1 MQVIHEKN
9 QDNQASFMLVNK
21 YIILPQYSWYD
32 ILFFTTLFLVHYIV
46 TYNEPY
52 W

>member
-1 MQVIHEKN
+1 
-9 QDNQASFMLVNK
+9 MLIIND
-21 YIILPQYSWYD
+21 IILPQYY
-32 ILFFTTLFLVHYIV
+32 ILFVIALFLVHYIV